1 MSGKGNL
8 ASLRASSQ
16 ADLFQLLLLLT
27 CLMGAA
33 GLEALGTGG
42 TPNHL
47 WVTLCPMR
55 WGEEV
60 RTTGGHCEKCPEGQC
75 GALR

>member
-8 ASLRASSQ
+8 ASLRTSSQ
-16 ADLFQLLLLLT
+16 ADLFQLLLLFT

-42 TPNHL
+42 TPKPSVGNAVSYEMGGRSENH
-47 WVTLCPMR
+47 
-55 WGEEV
+55 WGS
-60 RTTGGHCEKCPEGQC
+60 
-75 GALR
+75 L